1 MIQTMNPVYIPRDIE
16 KELLAAARQ
25 FPVVAVT
32 GARQTG
38 KSTLLKQLFPKVAYA
53 TLDDPFTRQAAQE
66 DPRTF
71 LTQAPRLV
79 IDEIQHLPD
88 LLPHIKVL
96 VDADRR
102 NAGRFLLTG
111 SQVFPLMAGLGESLA
126 GRAAIYHLQPFSHR
140 ELGNPPLSLDRSF
153 QRIFDGFYPDVA
165 VHGVDRN
172 RFFSSYVQTYL
183 ERDIRLMTA
192 VHDLKLFQSLIG
204 LLAARIGNL
213 LNLNELAK
221 EAGISAATVRRWLT
235 LLEATGILYLLRPYS
250 GNVSKRIVKSPK
262 LYFGDTGL
270 AAWLLRY
277 PTAESLRHGPQSGA
291 FFENLVLLECLK
303 HKANFAAAEE
313 LFFYRD
319 SNHNEIDLVVASGS
333 ATRLIEI
340 KQTATPK
347 AAHFDAIRRMLP
359 LFPHPQA
366 YVALTSPKAEQLAAN
381 LTALPWTQ
389 IADRVFS

>member
-1 MIQTMNPVYIPRDIE
+1 MKSTYVSRDIE
-16 KELLAAARQ
+16 PELRAAARQ
-25 FPVVAVT
+25 FPVVVLT

-38 KSTLLKQLFPKVAYA
+38 KSTLLQHLFPNVAYV
-53 TLDDPFTRQAAQE
+53 TLDDPFTRQAAHE
-66 DPRTF
+66 DPRSF
-71 LTQAPRLV
+71 LAQAPRLV
-79 IDEIQHLPD
+79 IDEIQQAPD
-88 LLPHIKVL
+88 LLPHVKVL

-111 SQVFPLMAGLGESLA
+111 SQAFPLMAGLGESLA
-126 GRAAIYHLQPFSHR
+126 GRAAIFQLLPFSQH
-140 ELGNPPLSLDRSF
+140 ELGHAALSVDRCF
-153 QRIFDGFYPDVA
+153 QRIFDGFYPDVVA
-165 VHGVDRN
+165 HGVDRN
-172 RFFSSYVQTYL
+172 RFYSSYVQTYL

-192 VHDLKLFQSLIG
+192 VHDLKQFQNLVG

-221 EAGISAATVRRWLT
+221 EAGVSAPTVRRWIA
-235 LLEATGILYLLRPYS
+235 LLETAGLIYLLRPYS
-250 GNVSKRIVKSPK
+250 GNLSKRIVKSPK

-303 HKANFAAAEE
+303 HQANFGAAGE

-319 SNHNEIDLVVASGS
+319 SNHNEIDLVVETGAI
-333 ATRLIEI
+333 THLVEI

-347 AAHFDAIRRMLP
+347 AAHFDVLRRLQP
-359 LFPHPQA
+359 VFPRSQA
-366 YVALTSPKAEQLAAN
+366 CLATAASKEERLSAQLVARPWSQLAAC
-381 LTALPWTQ
+381 
-389 IADRVFS
+389 IFSGKS

>member
-1 MIQTMNPVYIPRDIE
+1 MKSTYVSRDIE
-16 KELLAAARQ
+16 PELRAAARQ
-25 FPVVAVT
+25 FPVVVLT

-38 KSTLLKQLFPKVAYA
+38 KSTLLQHLFPNVAYVA
-53 TLDDPFTRQAAQE
+53 LDDPFTRQAAHE
-66 DPRTF
+66 DPRSF
-71 LTQAPRLV
+71 LAQAPRLV
-79 IDEIQHLPD
+79 IDEIQQAPD
-88 LLPHIKVL
+88 LLPHVKVL

-111 SQVFPLMAGLGESLA
+111 SQAFPLMAGLGESLA
-126 GRAAIYHLQPFSHR
+126 GRAAIFQLLPFSQH
-140 ELGNPPLSLDRSF
+140 ELGHAALSVDRCF
-153 QRIFDGFYPDVA
+153 QRIFDGFYPDVVA
-165 VHGVDRN
+165 HGVDRN
-172 RFFSSYVQTYL
+172 RFYSSYVQTYL

-192 VHDLKLFQSLIG
+192 VHDLKQFQNLVG

-221 EAGISAATVRRWLT
+221 EAGVSAPTVRRWIA
-235 LLEATGILYLLRPYS
+235 LLETAGLIYLLRPYS
-250 GNVSKRIVKSPK
+250 GNLSKRIVKSPK

-303 HKANFAAAEE
+303 HQANFGAAGE

-319 SNHNEIDLVVASGS
+319 SNHNEIDLVVETGAI
-333 ATRLIEI
+333 THLVEI

-347 AAHFDAIRRMLP
+347 AAHFDVLRRLQP
-359 LFPHPQA
+359 VFPRSQA
-366 YVALTSPKAEQLAAN
+366 CLATAASKEERLSAQLVARPWSQLAAC
-381 LTALPWTQ
+381 
-389 IADRVFS
+389 IFSGKS